1 MVPQNRTKHPW
12 REKTMSRKSLYSPEF
27 KSKIVLELLQGEKEL
42 NQIAADNNLN
52 PNMIRTWRKEFLA
65 NASRVFSES
74 RIEKESRRKE
84 EALEKQ
90 RTQMLKT
97 IGQLTLE
104 RDFLQDCFRKTGKP
118 IPVLNQQGQ

>member
-1 MVPQNRTKHPW
+1 
-12 REKTMSRKSLYSPEF
+12 MSRKSLYSPEF

-97 IGQLTLE
+97 IGQLILE